1 MRREQMWGRWQA
13 WVLLLP
19 LFLIMTTAAVWNLCK
34 SRTFQIAGILIPRVE
49 TEAPRVALTF
59 DDGPNTKALASLLP
73 ILAAH
78 GVQATFFVTG
88 AELERHPE
96 LGQQLL
102 AAGHE
107 LGNHSYSHQRMVFK
121 SASFVENEI
130 ERTDALIR
138 AAGAEGEILFRP
150 PYGAKG
156 ITLPRYL
163 ERTGRRT
170 IMWDVE
176 PDSKRGK
183 TATFERIAETTL
195 ADTRPG
201 SIILLHVMYPSRTA
215 SLAAVPLIIKGL
227 KARGYQFATVSA
239 LLESTSP
246 TSAKSS
252 TPPEA

>member
-1 MRREQMWGRWQA
+1 MWRRWQA

-19 LFLIMTTAAVWNLCK
+19 LLLIMTTAAVWNLCK
-34 SRTFQIAGILIPRVE
+34 SRTFQVAGVLVARVE
-49 TEAPRVALTF
+49 TEAPMVALTF
-59 DDGPNTKALASLLP
+59 DDGPNANALAALLP

-107 LGNHSYSHQRMVFK
+107 LGNHSFSHQRMVFK
-121 SASFVENEI
+121 SAAFVENEI

-183 TATFERIAETTL
+183 TATSERITETTL
-195 ADTRPG
+195 AETRPG
-201 SIILLHVMYPSRTA
+201 SIILLHVMYPSRQA
-215 SLAAVPLIIKGL
+215 SLAAVPRIIEGL
-227 KARGYQFATVSA
+227 KARGYNFVTVSA
-239 LLESTSP
+239 LLDSTSP
-246 TSAKSS
+246 TKAQPSAM
-252 TPPEA
+252 PEA